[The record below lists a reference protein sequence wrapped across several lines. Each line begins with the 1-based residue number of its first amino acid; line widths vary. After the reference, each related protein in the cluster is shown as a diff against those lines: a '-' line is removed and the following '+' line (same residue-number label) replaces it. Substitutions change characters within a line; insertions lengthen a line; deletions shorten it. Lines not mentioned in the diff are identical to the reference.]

1 MKNNTKGSVSV
12 FRFED
17 NESYTMADLLYVNS
31 QHNSIERMYK
41 FLQVYYQYTLNT
53 NHKKTA
59 IEVVRESKIDMNILR
74 IMKKNNYLDEKGNWI
89 LNSQPSK
96 ADAVFLRL
104 KLKNKNQDI

>member
-1 MKNNTKGSVSV
+1 MKNIKGSVSV

-17 NESYTMADLLYVNS
+17 NNSYTMADLLYVNS

-41 FLQVYYQYTLNT
+41 FLQVYYQYTLNPKH
-53 NHKKTA
+53 NKTS
-59 IEVVRESKIDMNILR
+59 IEVVKDSKIDMNILR
-74 IMKKNNYLDEKGNWI
+74 IMKKNNYLDDKGNWI

-104 KLKNKNQDI
+104 QLKNKEIYEK

>member
-1 MKNNTKGSVSV
+1 MKNKKGSVAV

-17 NESYTMADLLYVNS
+17 NNSYTMADLLYVNS

-41 FLQVYYQYTLNT
+41 FLKVYYQYTLNP

-59 IEVVRESKIDMNILR
+59 IDVVKDCNIDMNILR
-74 IMKKNNYLDEKGNWI
+74 IMKKDKYLDEKGNW
-89 LNSQPSK
+89 LLSSQPSK

-104 KLKNKNQDI
+104 QLKNKDLE